1 MNRATNPPDIT
12 LYRDDTPPTTAHHAA
27 LIHPATGQALTPQ
40 QAALLL
46 ALAQQHTPAPAPAA
60 PVETRASG
68 RAKDTALVMAA
79 GGGGLGAATAGIG
92 YGSGLIASAS
102 GGLMTAAIALA
113 IGAGSISA
121 ALMLLRAAF
130 SRTEPSAAADAEQ
143 QKPTTHITQNIH
155 AHGLFG
161 KANGTVNH
169 R

>member
-1 MNRATNPPDIT
+1 MNRATDPPDIT
-12 LYRDDTPPTTAHHAA
+12 LYRDHTPPAGPHDAA

-46 ALAQQHTPAPAPAA
+46 ALAQQHTPAPAPVA

-102 GGLMTAAIALA
+102 GGLMTAAVALA
-113 IGAGSISA
+113 IASGSIGIGA
-121 ALMLLRAAF
+121 WLLRAAF
-130 SRTEPSAAADAEQ
+130 SRTDTPTAGAEQ
-143 QKPTTHITQNIH
+143 QQPTTHITQNIT
-155 AHGLFG
+155 ATGLFG
-161 KANGTVNH
+161 KANGTVHH